1 MNLISQQNI
10 TPALKAHMAA
20 QSSFFTDM
28 TQKMFQ
34 AAQRVNELNIQ
45 LARAMVEETVTSAQQ
60 VMVADDTYEAMAIA
74 AAQVTPTADKVR
86 AYQQHLNSIAV
97 GAQVDLSK
105 TAEQHVTETT
115 RTASALAEDVARR
128 ASEETEKATQRQK
141 AAMEKLTNPIQFED
155 RSDGS
160 DQQQRGRS
168 GSESMSAA
176 AQAQARNAES
186 QGAQAGRKNA

>member
-28 TQKMFQ
+28 TQKMFE

-45 LARAMVEETVTSAQQ
+45 LARTMVEETVTSAQQ
-60 VMVADDTYEAMAIA
+60 VLVAEDTYEAMAIA

-86 AYQQHLNSIAV
+86 AYQQHLNSIAA

-105 TAEQHVTETT
+105 TAEQHVSETT

-141 AAMEKLTNPIQFED
+141 AAMEKLTNPIQFDD
-155 RSDGS
+155 RAEGS
-160 DQQQRGRS
+160 EQQQRGKS
-168 GSESMSAA
+168 GAEAMSAA
-176 AQAQARNAES
+176 AQAQAARNAES
-186 QGAQAGRKNA
+186 QSSQGRKNA